1 MGTDASLSFHSI
13 QSACLNPEKNRPH
26 PMKILL
32 PMLLLGLGQPASL
45 LAETWQGTAAISFA
59 GTSTLHD
66 WSGKVDAAPFATE
79 VTMRNGKPRRVAAK
93 VIVKAAEMDT
103 AEPRRDANML
113 EAMKAGTYPLITAK
127 IDADFSSIATAGAA
141 PTLLPM
147 ELTLL
152 GRPQK
157 VEGKIS
163 NWQVNGGQATF
174 DLDFPV
180 SMKTSG
186 ISVPAVL
193 VFIRVGDGVKV
204 HASVKLEHN

>member
-1 MGTDASLSFHSI
+1 ML
-13 QSACLNPEKNRPH
+13 
-26 PMKILL
+26 
-32 PMLLLGLGQPASL
+32 LLLGLGHPAAL

-66 WSGKVDAAPFATE
+66 WSGKVGAAPFATE
-79 VTMRNGKPRRVAAK
+79 VTMRNGQPQRVAAK
-93 VIVKAAEMDT
+93 VIVKAADMDT
-103 AEPRRDANML
+103 AEPRRDVNMRN
-113 EAMKAGTYPLITAK
+113 AMKTDTYPLITAK
-127 IDADFSSIATAGAA
+127 IDADFSRIATAGAT
-141 PTLLPM
+141 PTVLPM

-157 VEGKIS
+157 VEGRIS
-163 NWQVNGGQATF
+163 NWQMKGGKATF

-180 SMKTSG
+180 SMKSSG